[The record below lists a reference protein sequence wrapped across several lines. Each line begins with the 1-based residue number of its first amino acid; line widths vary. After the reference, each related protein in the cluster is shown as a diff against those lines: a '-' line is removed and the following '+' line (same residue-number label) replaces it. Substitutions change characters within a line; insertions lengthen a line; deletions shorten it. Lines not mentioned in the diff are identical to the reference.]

1 MLSHL
6 CIAITRNLVEI
17 KHSISHV
24 CSIKVVQKSQSKR
37 FATELLYKII
47 LFLEYDQSDAPQRQ
61 THKFVLLGGGGGPIF
76 DSENAIETLF
86 VANYFIP
93 NTVVPP
99 APPSLQ

>member
-37 FATELLYKII
+37 FATKLLYKII

-76 DSENAIETLF
+76 VSENTIETLF
-86 VANYFIP
+86 VAKQKQKHQP
-93 NTVVPP
+93 VE
-99 APPSLQ
+99 S

>member
-37 FATELLYKII
+37 FATKL
-47 LFLEYDQSDAPQRQ
+47 LEYDQSDAPQRQ
-61 THKFVLLGGGGGPIF
+61 IHKFVLLGGGGPIF
-76 DSENAIETLF
+76 DSENTIETLF
-86 VANYFIP
+86 VANYFIL

>member
-37 FATELLYKII
+37 FATKLLYKII

-61 THKFVLLGGGGGPIF
+61 THKFVLLGGGGQSLIQKTLLKRCLWQITSSPI
-76 DSENAIETLF
+76 LW
-86 VANYFIP
+86 Y
-93 NTVVPP
+93 
-99 APPSLQ
+99 PPSLQ